1 MGGTLDLKRIGK
13 NYSSYVFKHI
23 LKKLEKIL
31 PVGRRGGGGMS
42 PLPPIIHP
50 CKGPKNSLRK
60 TQKSA
65 KEAKKIGRI
74 KAKR

>member
-13 NYSSYVFKHI
+13 KYSSYVFKHI
-23 LKKLEKIL
+23 LKKLEKNTS
-31 PVGRRGGGGMS
+31 GWKEGGGGVS

-74 KAKR
+74 KAKI